1 VNQLTKRLTSIEAF
15 VADEYTK
22 KVPHTT
28 KMQEQRRLDD
38 WCREAEMGTM
48 GTKMQNAV
56 SGETMPF

>member
-1 VNQLTKRLTSIEAF
+1 MLTSIEAF